1 MNAGEL
7 RENSRHRRRVVR
19 YGLQLPVIFHWN
31 DGVEHT
37 SGGFT
42 SEVALD
48 GAMIL
53 SRECPP
59 VGCDVRLEVL
69 LPSPERENEELRI
82 GCAGKVTHLS
92 KKSGVSAFGV
102 RGVFQEN
109 ELTRHVLQF
118 KNSRPTRLSG
128 ATTFCERGIS
138 RDQSGE
144 KK

>member
-7 RENSRHRRRVVR
+7 RESGRRRGSAAR
-19 YGLQLPVIFHWN
+19 YRLQLPAIFHWN

-59 VGCDVRLEVL
+59 VGSEVHLEVL
-69 LPSPERENEELRI
+69 FPSPERENEELRI

-92 KKSGVSAFGV
+92 KKSGGFAFGV
-102 RGVFQEN
+102 RGMFQEN
-109 ELTRHVLQF
+109 ELMGRVLLF
-118 KNSRPTRLSG
+118 KSSR
-128 ATTFCERGIS
+128 ATQLCGVSALCEK
-138 RDQSGE
+138 RDPHNQSGE
-144 KK
+144 